1 METRIR
7 KSLEIPARKHQRH
20 QIEKETNA
28 EKTYLLIINL
38 WIFRFEYSKEQ
49 SKSWIVFRE
58 NLDLEGPC
66 TRVFFMLNNPK
77 VDVLYF
83 PKRDFSIFWYKTLPI
98 VGNVCF
104 YVRMIVAT
112 FK

>member
-28 EKTYLLIINL
+28 EKTFLLIINL

-49 SKSWIVFRE
+49 SKS
-58 NLDLEGPC
+58 
-66 TRVFFMLNNPK
+66 
-77 VDVLYF
+77 
-83 PKRDFSIFWYKTLPI
+83 
-98 VGNVCF
+98 
-104 YVRMIVAT
+104 
-112 FK
+112 